1 MDKITIKH
9 SAFAAKQEK
18 PVSSSKEVR
27 DEYYVP
33 LWNSAEER

>member
-18 PVSSSKEVR
+18 PETTK

>member
-1 MDKITIKH
+1 MDKVTIKH

-18 PVSSSKEVR
+18 PVSSKE

>member
-1 MDKITIKH
+1 MEKITIKH

-18 PVSSSKEVR
+18 PVSSKEVR

>member
-1 MDKITIKH
+1 MEKVTIKS

-18 PVSSSKEVR
+18 PVPSKKVG

-33 LWNSAEER
+33 LWDSAEER

>member
-18 PVSSSKEVR
+18 PETTK
-27 DEYYVP
+27 EYYVP
-33 LWNSAEER
+33 LWDSAEER

>member
-18 PVSSSKEVR
+18 PKTTKEV
-27 DEYYVP
+27 ESYVP

>member
-1 MDKITIKH
+1 MDKVTIKR

-18 PVSSSKEVR
+18 PETTKEVR
-27 DEYYVP
+27 NEYYVP